1 MCDKKQKEQSDI
13 GAVSGSSC
21 MLCNGSGLEERDY
34 FNENNPDEII
44 TIEEKCTCCNGSGNE
59 NENYDNL
66 RGELIGIVWWME
78 NKFTQTERDKCKS
91 IGDIVNSYLN
101 SEHYHPSSPLF

>member
-21 MLCNGSGLEERDY
+21 ML
-34 FNENNPDEII
+34 
-44 TIEEKCTCCNGSGNE
+44 CNGSGNE

-78 NKFTQTERDKCKS
+78 NKFTQTERDKCIS

-101 SEHYHPSSPLF
+101 SEHYHPSSPPF